1 MSTYAHIVSG
11 VVVEI
16 ITPSAPVGQ
25 CYTAAFVATLVDVT
39 AVSPQPQPGWTA
51 TETAGVWTFA
61 APAAPPGPTLAQ
73 QAAAAMSAG
82 LAIASTSTPALN
94 GTFDVSASAQDHM
107 QAEMIALLNSGGTTF
122 ADGTTS
128 VVWPD
133 MAGVNHTFTAV
144 QARALFLA
152 AGAYVAALFK
162 VINGT
167 LVALPPASA
176 MIA

>member
-16 ITPSAPVGQ
+16 ITPSAPIGQ

-61 APAAPPGPTLAQ
+61 APVAPVPTVAQ

-167 LVALPPASA
+167 LTALPPASA

>member
-1 MSTYAHIVSG
+1 MTTYARIVSG
-11 VVVEI
+11 AVFETFVTTQP
-16 ITPSAPVGQ
+16 ITDFFPASAGW
-25 CYTAAFVATLVDVT
+25 VACPDGT
-39 AVSPQPQPGWTA
+39 PQGSIA

-61 APAAPPGPTLAQ
+61 APVAPVPTLAQ

-144 QARALFLA
+144 QARAFFLA

>member
-1 MSTYAHIVSG
+1 
-11 VVVEI
+11 
-16 ITPSAPVGQ
+16 
-25 CYTAAFVATLVDVT
+25 
-39 AVSPQPQPGWTA
+39 
-51 TETAGVWTFA
+51 
-61 APAAPPGPTLAQ
+61 
-73 QAAAAMSAG
+73 
-82 LAIASTSTPALN
+82 
-94 GTFDVSASAQDHM
+94 M

-133 MAGVNHTFTAV
+133 MAGANHTFTAA

-167 LVALPPASA
+167 LPALPPASA

>member
-1 MSTYAHIVSG
+1 MSTYARIVAGAVFETFSTTLP
-11 VVVEI
+11 
-16 ITPSAPVGQ
+16 ITDFFP
-25 CYTAAFVATLVDVT
+25 TAAGWVPCPDGT
-39 AVSPQPQPGWTA
+39 PQGSIA
-51 TETAGVWTFA
+51 TETAGVWTFT
-61 APAAPPGPTLAQ
+61 APPVPPPPTVAQ

-162 VINGT
+162 AMNGT
-167 LVALPPASA
+167 LAALPPASA